1 MRCAKRMGCAKRMRC
16 AKRERWWL
24 LSIILLAAGLRFF
37 RLGARSLWFDEALSV
52 LIGRLTLWQVL
63 TGAAGS
69 SHPPGYYLLL
79 HVWQA
84 AGMGSND
91 WLLRY
96 PSVFASLL
104 SVALVYRVGS
114 LLFDRR
120 AGLLAA
126 FGMAL
131 APFQVYYAQEARM
144 YALATALTLGSTW
157 CFIRMVKQSSILGA
171 CVGYVLCSALGLY
184 THYFVAWVLLSLHL
198 WLLLAGRRFRG
209 AWRPILLADLLI
221 GLGFLPQVVQFVGQT
236 GDYLGGEMAWQARP
250 HPLLPLTTLEYLL
263 FGHSV
268 GGALWWWGVRVAVV
282 LLVAAVVALELAR
295 RRDRVWRR
303 WGALLL
309 LTMLFPLFAVVAISW
324 LSAPI
329 YLERSF
335 AMLAPFLVLFIAQ
348 GVAAAPSRF
357 SPTPWVGL
365 LLAGLLAVGSVV
377 HFAVPD
383 IAKPPVREA
392 MAVVAADFREGDLCL
407 HVDETYLAGLVYEPV
422 LEQALWHID
431 AWKMRPETYRILGG
445 HLVAPEEA
453 LEAEGRLWLVV
464 AGRSSQPWAE
474 VLGQIEP
481 ERQLRDS
488 WEWKFLTLYLY
499 E

>member
-1 MRCAKRMGCAKRMRC
+1 MKRQG
-16 AKRERWWL
+16 WWL
-24 LSIILLAAGLRFF
+24 LLILLLAAGLRFF

-52 LIGRLTLWQVL
+52 LIGRLRLWQVL

-79 HVWQA
+79 HAWQA

-157 CFIRMVKQSSILGA
+157 CFIRMVKQSSVVGA
-171 CVGYVLCSALGLY
+171 CMGYVLCTTLGLY
-184 THYFVAWVLLSLHL
+184 THYFVAWVVLSLHL

-209 AWRPILLADLLI
+209 AWRPILFADLLV
-221 GLGFLPQVVQFVGQT
+221 GLVFLPQVVQFIGQT
-236 GDYLGGEMAWQARP
+236 DDYLGGEMAWQARP

-263 FGHSV
+263 FGHSA

-282 LLVAAVVALELAR
+282 LLVAAVVALELMR
-295 RRDRVWRR
+295 RRDRARRR
-303 WGALLL
+303 WGALPL
-309 LTMLFPLFAVVAISW
+309 LTTLFPLFAVVAISW
-324 LSAPI
+324 LAAPI

-348 GVAAAPSRF
+348 GAAMAPSRV
-357 SPTPWVGL
+357 SPTPWLGI
-365 LLAGLLAVGSVV
+365 LLAGLLAIGGGV
-377 HFAVPD
+377 HFAAPD

-407 HVDETYLAGLVYEPV
+407 HVDETYLTALVYEPV
-422 LEQALWHID
+422 LGPALWHID
-431 AWKMRPETYRILGG
+431 AWRMRPETYRVLGG
-445 HLVAPEEA
+445 RLVTPEEA

-464 AGRSSQPWAE
+464 AGRSSQPWE
-474 VLGQIEP
+474 GFLGQIEQ
-481 ERQLRDS
+481 ERQLGDS
-488 WEWKFLTLYLY
+488 WEWEFLSVYRY
-499 E
+499 D